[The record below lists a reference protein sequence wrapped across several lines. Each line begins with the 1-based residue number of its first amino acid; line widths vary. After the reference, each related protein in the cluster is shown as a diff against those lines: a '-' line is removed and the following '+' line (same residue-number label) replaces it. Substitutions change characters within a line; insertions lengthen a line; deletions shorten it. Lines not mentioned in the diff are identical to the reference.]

1 MLSNSCLYTIKHS
14 SDLLLAMENGGK
26 GAFEVKTK
34 MVMARTLLDQALDD
48 GLQMPVIFA
57 PAEDTRYLLG
67 WAILEE
73 LILDKST
80 RYTFSSLKLFD
91 RRLSKTQLRKVSNG
105 RPISKGFRRT
115 YAICKTPRF
124 LTSKITNPCVF
135 LPDELDPNLPL
146 TEGALRKVLVNAY
159 ERNSEARRRCIEY
172 HGSICCICG
181 FDFGKVYG
189 EIAEG
194 FIHVHHITPFSK
206 IRKEYEVD
214 PIQDLRPVCANCHA
228 VIHLGGTI
236 RHIDEVK
243 RLIEKA
249 TGAKR
254 N

>member
-48 GLQMPVIFA
+48 GVQMPIIFA

-67 WAILEE
+67 WAILEQ
-73 LILDKST
+73 LIVDKST
-80 RYTFSSLKLFD
+80 RYTFSRLKFFE
-91 RRLSKTQLRKVSNG
+91 RRLSKSLLRKASDG
-105 RPISKGFRRT
+105 KPISKGFI
-115 YAICKTPRF
+115 YPYSICTTPRF
-124 LTSKITNPCVF
+124 LNSEQTNSWA
-135 LPDELDPNLPL
+135 LQPDELEPNMTL
-146 TEGALRKVLVNAY
+146 TEGALRRVLVNAY
-159 ERNSEARRRCIEY
+159 ERNPEARRQCIEH

-228 VIHLGGTI
+228 VIHLGGAT
-236 RHIDEVK
+236 RPIDEVK
-243 RLIEKA
+243 QLIEKA
-249 TGAKR
+249 NSSKR